1 MKNILIFGIGR
12 TGKTTLSN
20 LIKSKYKSYN
30 LIHSDSIKWAI
41 IRADKKQDY
50 YNTNI
55 DKQKDFEY
63 SENLQKILLE
73 FFNSCIR
80 NDNSNYGYILESG
93 QLEPKLID
101 KYIDRRKTII
111 ICLGLGIT
119 SREEIVKMCRNH
131 DSSTDW
137 TYSINDN
144 DLEYHA
150 QNWIERDIYLK
161 SQCEKF
167 NINYVITSQNREKIF
182 KDIISNLFKLN

>member
-41 IRADKKQDY
+41 IRADNKQDY

-63 SENLQKILLE
+63 SENFQKILLE

-119 SREEIVKMCRNH
+119 SKEEIVKMCRNH

-144 DLEYHA
+144 DLEYYA

>member
-1 MKNILIFGIGR
+1 MKNILIFGISR

-41 IRADKKQDY
+41 IRADNKQDY

-55 DKQKDFEY
+55 DKQKNFEY
-63 SENLQKILLE
+63 SENFQKILLE

-80 NDNSNYGYILESG
+80 NDKSNYGYILESG

-137 TYSINDN
+137 TYSINDD
-144 DLEYHA
+144 DLEYNA

>member
-41 IRADKKQDY
+41 IRADNKQDY
-50 YNTNI
+50 YNTHI

-63 SENLQKILLE
+63 SENFQKILLE

-111 ICLGLGIT
+111 ICL
-119 SREEIVKMCRNH
+119 
-131 DSSTDW
+131 
-137 TYSINDN
+137 DN
-144 DLEYHA
+144 
-150 QNWIERDIYLK
+150 
-161 SQCEKF
+161 
-167 NINYVITSQNREKIF
+167 
-182 KDIISNLFKLN
+182 

>member
-41 IRADKKQDY
+41 IRADNKQDY
-50 YNTNI
+50 YNTHI

-63 SENLQKILLE
+63 SENFQKILLE

-131 DSSTDW
+131 DSSIDW